1 MKANGIKTYR
11 GFNGQDFMISGS
23 DYNAL
28 KRNLTHPTSPK
39 PVAGTD
45 ALLKYTSMKRDAQLG
60 RISDKEAEDYRRSVT
75 GKTSNKSKNDAKKRV
90 FVNQAKKLSEDVQN
104 QKFKEM
110 QNEKDRSAVS
120 NNRSIM
126 QYISIQ
132 FDRLITRINDKTTRV
147 SPELQTGLSK
157 MKEQIEAAVLE
168 FMNGCYFPYMTERLK
183 VVMSKYES
191 QVVAAV
197 VECCD
202 VIGDQLS
209 ENEAKAIMAQCYR
222 ELADGR
228 LNEYRIN
235 YFISTRWE
243 TACSHKIANN

>member
-28 KRNLTHPTSPK
+28 KRNLTSPKQSK

-45 ALLKYTSMKRDAQLG
+45 ALLKYASMKRDAQLG

-75 GKTSNKSKNDAKKRV
+75 HKNNAKKQV
-90 FVNQAKKLSEDVQN
+90 FVNQAKKLSEDT
-104 QKFKEM
+104 QKQKIKEM

-132 FDRLITRINDKTTRV
+132 FDRLITRINDKTARV

-202 VIGDQLS
+202 VIGNQLS

-243 TACSHKIANN
+243 TACSHKIAHN